1 MVVKASD
8 LLCLLQRDVV
18 NMIILRCNHLET
30 CLVDSRLNLVA
41 YSALFYHFIPTIPA
55 KGCDVTSGLY
65 N

>member
-8 LLCLLQRDVV
+8 LLCLLQSDVV
-18 NMIILRCNHLET
+18 DMITLCCYHLQT

-41 YSALFYHFIPTIPA
+41 YSGLFYHFIPTMPA

>member
-18 NMIILRCNHLET
+18 NMMET